1 MISPLLKL
9 SVSNHVVRNRGM
21 LISLASSDAFVFVRR
36 VMKGPIDLW
45 QRGGSRE
52 SDTTDAERVGI
63 RDANMAAEQRAEP
76 DQGSGKVGL
85 KRPAESLR

>member
-1 MISPLLKL
+1 
-9 SVSNHVVRNRGM
+9 M

-63 RDANMAAEQRAEP
+63 RDANMASVQCHRSGPSSRVRRPSICRPNNEQFP
-76 DQGSGKVGL
+76 TKG
-85 KRPAESLR
+85 PAMSA